1 METETAV
8 ITTARKRKK
17 EIRINPEINNPDHA
31 HKVNPGHKLT
41 SPDHNKVIRDGENS
55 PGATDPR
62 IAPTIPPDHKERN
75 QPEMKNLLKNKTSL
89 LQSLILLFIAS
100 FYTACD
106 EQTVYHSFQSLPTE
120 GWQRNDT
127 LFFNVSV
134 ADSATL
140 YNVSVEVR
148 NRNNYPYQNLPLLIY
163 YDSPETQNIKRD
175 TLELRL
181 ADNAGIWLGDGW
193 GGLYQSTLPAGFIRI
208 GKAGDYRFKIIH
220 LLPDEVLPG
229 INDVGIKLKR

>member
-1 METETAV
+1 
-8 ITTARKRKK
+8 
-17 EIRINPEINNPDHA
+17 
-31 HKVNPGHKLT
+31 
-41 SPDHNKVIRDGENS
+41 
-55 PGATDPR
+55 
-62 IAPTIPPDHKERN
+62 
-75 QPEMKNLLKNKTSL
+75 MKNLLKNKTSL
-89 LQSLILLFIAS
+89 LKSLILLFIAG
-100 FYTACD
+100 FHTACD

-120 GWQRNDT
+120 GWQRNDP
-127 LFFNVSV
+127 LVFNVSV

-148 NRNNYPYQNLPLLIY
+148 NRNNYPYQNLPLLVY
-163 YDSPETQNIKRD
+163 YDSPEAPNIKRD

-193 GGLYQSTLPAGFIRI
+193 GGLYQSTLPAGFVRI
-208 GKAGDYRFKIIH
+208 GKAGEYRFKIIH

>member
-1 METETAV
+1 M
-8 ITTARKRKK
+8 K
-17 EIRINPEINNPDHA
+17 
-31 HKVNPGHKLT
+31 
-41 SPDHNKVIRDGENS
+41 
-55 PGATDPR
+55 
-62 IAPTIPPDHKERN
+62 N
-75 QPEMKNLLKNKTSL
+75 QPKNKTSL
-89 LQSLILLFIAS
+89 LKSLILLFIAS
-100 FYTACD
+100 LYTACD

-140 YNVSVEVR
+140 YNPEV
-148 NRNNYPYQNLPLLIY
+148 P
-163 YDSPETQNIKRD
+163 NIKRD

-208 GKAGDYRFKIIH
+208 GKAGEYRFKIIH